1 MKKGFSIIACILAF
15 LLNGMVIQANEN
27 EVITD
32 VYLPHNYTEL
42 YASLNNESPVF
53 YNELAC
59 KINGEDT
66 TVSGIT
72 WTSADYDADAV
83 GIYTFSAV
91 APSGYQF
98 AEGQTPT
105 ITVRVRQG
113 ENTGIKA
120 RSGYFF
126 SRYGSNETY
135 NPEPITGFY
144 GTAVASGNSTKPT
157 AIYDITGFNKIY
169 STNAS
174 NKIKLLGGVDCEAS
188 SVGGGY
194 AANPKE
200 LIGKIRLEGTTIHSM
215 YGGSFGNIY
224 KGITDIY
231 VTDGILSD
239 GVYAGSVNSDFEGTT
254 NIYISGN
261 STVEK
266 LYLGSTYCSDATISS
281 GVVGSTDVSYKGT
294 VNVYIADDFTGAIN
308 SFEVATGTKDD
319 VTANIYISE
328 HATGTLPATLVSG
341 GKIKVYQG
349 GVLVPNA
356 VTSVTY
362 EGEKE
367 ISVALNTAKEALG
380 LGDTLQISCG
390 ETTYIESGIEW
401 ECEGY
406 SPEQEGDY
414 VFTPFLPSEYDVT
427 GLSALP
433 TVTVRVDDGHME
445 TMEAVTLPFTY
456 TELYAK
462 LNITSP
468 MFYDTIACKINGEDT
483 TVSEISWTS
492 SDYVANQVG
501 TYTFTAVAPEG
512 YAFAEGQTPTIT
524 VRVRQGESTGIKSR
538 SGYFFSRYGSNET
551 YNPETITGFYG
562 TAKSSGI
569 DNSKK
574 STDIYD
580 ITGFNKI
587 YSTNAS
593 NGIRLLGGVDCEAS
607 SVGGGYAANPK
618 ELTGKIRLEGTTI
631 GSMYGGSYGNIFKG
645 TTDIYVIDGTLS
657 DGVYAG
663 SVNSDFEGTTN
674 IYISGN
680 STVPKLYLGSTY
692 CSDAEAGSIGVVGSQ
707 DVSYKGTVNVYI
719 ADDFTGTI
727 GVIEAATGEKDAVT
741 ANIYL
746 SGKAEMELPAIVGG
760 SRMNLFIDNELV
772 SKTVTSIVYEGE
784 TSKIVPL
791 NTAKENLGLG
801 DTLKI
806 SCGDITYIENGIEW
820 ECKEGYSPDQE
831 GYYTF
836 TPVLPE
842 SYVVSDAS
850 ILPTMTILVKDG
862 VDMIEAVSLPA
873 DYTNYTEL
881 YTKLNITT
889 PVFYDTF
896 TCKVEGVDTTL
907 SGFTWSSIDYK
918 ADTVGT
924 YIFTANAPVGYA
936 FAEGAAPTITVRV
949 REAEEDANGYGA
961 IDRFGHFFSNDKYE
975 SETLTGFYGMVVAGL
990 DNSAKTRVVDFTGF
1004 NPIRSAD
1011 TSNNIRLMGGVDYAA
1026 SDLLPDGTVL
1036 GNKYAAN
1043 PTELTSKIALSSGKM
1058 HSMYGGSYGNIF
1070 KGTTDIYVTGGTL
1083 TDGIYAGSVNG
1094 DFEGTT
1100 NIYLSGN
1107 STIAKLYLGSIYSK
1121 DATHVY
1127 KGTIVG
1133 KKDVSYNGT
1142 INVYIADDFTGSI
1155 GEIVVPDRAGDKI
1168 NANIYMS
1175 GDCKFDIFSVGYEG
1189 ANLYIDGNDASKYLS
1204 EVKYDGESFIVV
1216 PKGTYKA
1223 DIKLDG
1229 TLTIVYGGKEYTE
1242 TEVEWA
1248 CDNYSADVP
1257 GVYTFTPV
1265 LPSKYEPANEPVLP
1279 EVTVVVED
1287 SIEIESIDVGIPLET
1302 RLPEGITALHTPTT
1316 ATITY
1321 AYAGEQHTAEI
1332 AVSYN
1337 TENYASAK
1345 GEYVLSIESVQ
1356 APFTLPEAIAKTAEI
1371 KVQVA
1376 DVTYVKS
1383 DNTYSFDNAMIA
1395 VLAEERGDYTITDAS
1410 RLYTYYEDVTVIDA
1424 MEFSGEAPALTI
1436 ESPLVYVE
1444 NAITF
1449 KEIQGEAKAE
1459 VAKSLVTKIRTGC
1472 PNQVIVNGVC
1482 LGSYSDK
1489 TVTVVPGK
1497 RVDDDK
1503 DDLGTFY
1510 FNGIPGILA
1519 RDEEDGGTYAYRSY
1533 DMVKL
1538 SDTNLVGWDVS
1549 GGSQG
1554 ETSVTESANL
1564 RFESGTVYRL
1574 FGGGQGTTKDA
1585 TLVLDGGSVAFMSY
1599 GGALENGTVLKATVV
1614 YEYGDSRWR
1623 AYIGGIDGSVLGDKN
1638 KTYGKGEYAAEV
1650 WWFDCTIQRLFFGGQ
1665 YGGDVYGNIKFE
1677 QYGGSMLELYS
1688 GGYKAAHYGDLD
1700 ITVYGGLWEKVFKQ
1714 LETHEGN
1721 ARLKLY
1727 DEIHRKEFIEYPTFE
1742 KLNAS
1747 NYTLEVEYFSRP
1759 DTFQFIEY
1767 EDKRAEVV
1775 DTTEDGGKLVV
1786 RFLETKVDDGFE
1798 KGKVKIRDGTGDSIY
1813 ITFPNGQNMLID
1825 SGVKEG
1831 GNFIVQ
1837 DLKDLGVTKLDYVLI
1852 THKHSDHVGAIE
1864 AISEAFEIEN
1874 LIYEKYNDYDVLQ
1887 AVKESE
1893 GADAQIL
1900 GAGDVLII
1908 GEGENAVRFDVIGP
1922 DDVLIEKWIA
1932 EDDFDRNQTSIAMV
1946 MSYGESKVFLGGDSI
1961 YDNEKAWL
1969 ADEEITKLISD
1980 CQLMKLNH
1988 HGIYNAN
1995 SPQFLAVVNAEKF
2008 VITQMRE
2015 YGTQLGGAVAQLEG
2029 AFGVT
2034 WDDIYATGRH
2044 GMIKAVVEKDGTMDM
2059 SCQYVEKTSTPIPDP
2074 DPTPTPT
2081 PNPDPDPTPDPT
2093 PEKVE
2098 IIAEGTDN
2106 AYMLNSSEDV
2116 SIHCTGNLEDL
2127 VSVKMDDQI
2136 VDATNYTLREGST
2149 IVTFKT
2155 AYLDTLPAGDHKVT
2169 LSYSGGLS
2177 ADATLKVLAK
2187 AVTEDDDSDNDNY
2200 DDYKDNTESSKIA
2213 GGPKTGDNTS
2223 AVGYILSLVIAFIAL
2238 VMILVGKRKRNI

>member
-1 MKKGFSIIACILAF
+1 ML
-15 LLNGMVIQANEN
+15 
-27 EVITD
+27 
-32 VYLPHNYTEL
+32 
-42 YASLNNESPVF
+42 
-53 YNELAC
+53 
-59 KINGEDT
+59 
-66 TVSGIT
+66 
-72 WTSADYDADAV
+72 
-83 GIYTFSAV
+83 
-91 APSGYQF
+91 
-98 AEGQTPT
+98 
-105 ITVRVRQG
+105 
-113 ENTGIKA
+113 
-120 RSGYFF
+120 
-126 SRYGSNETY
+126 
-135 NPEPITGFY
+135 
-144 GTAVASGNSTKPT
+144 
-157 AIYDITGFNKIY
+157 
-169 STNAS
+169 
-174 NKIKLLGGVDCEAS
+174 
-188 SVGGGY
+188 
-194 AANPKE
+194 
-200 LIGKIRLEGTTIHSM
+200 
-215 YGGSFGNIY
+215 
-224 KGITDIY
+224 
-231 VTDGILSD
+231 
-239 GVYAGSVNSDFEGTT
+239 
-254 NIYISGN
+254 
-261 STVEK
+261 
-266 LYLGSTYCSDATISS
+266 
-281 GVVGSTDVSYKGT
+281 
-294 VNVYIADDFTGAIN
+294 
-308 SFEVATGTKDD
+308 
-319 VTANIYISE
+319 
-328 HATGTLPATLVSG
+328 
-341 GKIKVYQG
+341 
-349 GVLVPNA
+349 
-356 VTSVTY
+356 
-362 EGEKE
+362 
-367 ISVALNTAKEALG
+367 
-380 LGDTLQISCG
+380 
-390 ETTYIESGIEW
+390 
-401 ECEGY
+401 
-406 SPEQEGDY
+406 
-414 VFTPFLPSEYDVT
+414 
-427 GLSALP
+427 
-433 TVTVRVDDGHME
+433 
-445 TMEAVTLPFTY
+445 
-456 TELYAK
+456 
-462 LNITSP
+462 
-468 MFYDTIACKINGEDT
+468 
-483 TVSEISWTS
+483 
-492 SDYVANQVG
+492 
-501 TYTFTAVAPEG
+501 
-512 YAFAEGQTPTIT
+512 
-524 VRVRQGESTGIKSR
+524 
-538 SGYFFSRYGSNET
+538 
-551 YNPETITGFYG
+551 
-562 TAKSSGI
+562 
-569 DNSKK
+569 
-574 STDIYD
+574 
-580 ITGFNKI
+580 
-587 YSTNAS
+587 
-593 NGIRLLGGVDCEAS
+593 
-607 SVGGGYAANPK
+607 
-618 ELTGKIRLEGTTI
+618 
-631 GSMYGGSYGNIFKG
+631 
-645 TTDIYVIDGTLS
+645 
-657 DGVYAG
+657 
-663 SVNSDFEGTTN
+663 
-674 IYISGN
+674 
-680 STVPKLYLGSTY
+680 
-692 CSDAEAGSIGVVGSQ
+692 
-707 DVSYKGTVNVYI
+707 
-719 ADDFTGTI
+719 
-727 GVIEAATGEKDAVT
+727 
-741 ANIYL
+741 
-746 SGKAEMELPAIVGG
+746 
-760 SRMNLFIDNELV
+760 
-772 SKTVTSIVYEGE
+772 
-784 TSKIVPL
+784 VPL
-791 NTAKENLGLG
+791 NTAMAGLSFV
-801 DTLKI
+801 DKLEI
-806 SCGDITYIENGIEW
+806 QCDDINYIENGIKW
-820 ECKEGYSPDQE
+820 ECKEGYSPAQAGE
-831 GYYTF
+831 YKF
-836 TPVLPE
+836 TP
-842 SYVVSDAS
+842 
-850 ILPTMTILVKDG
+850 ILPSEYDVENFSALPTVTVKVQGNVEIIDAVTI
-862 VDMIEAVSLPA
+862 PF
-873 DYTNYTEL
+873 NYTEL
-881 YTKLNITT
+881 YTKLNVTK
-889 PVFYDTF
+889 PVFYDTL
-896 TCKVEGVDTTL
+896 TCEVEGVETTL
-907 SGFTWSSIDYK
+907 SGFTWNSADYK
-918 ADTVGT
+918 ADTIGT
-924 YIFTANAPVGYA
+924 YTFTATAPVGYE
-936 FAEGAAPTITVRV
+936 FAEGVTPTITVRV
-949 REAEEDANGYGA
+949 REAEEDTKNYGA
-961 IDRFGHFFSNDKYE
+961 IDRYGHFFSNDKYN

-1070 KGTTDIYVTGGTL
+1070 KGTTDIYVSGGSL
-1083 TDGIYAGSVNG
+1083 TDGIYAGSVND
-1094 DFEGTT
+1094 DFEGNT
-1100 NIYLSGN
+1100 NIYISGDAN
-1107 STIAKLYLGSIYSK
+1107 IELLYLGSIYK
-1121 DATHVY
+1121 ADATHIN
-1127 KGTIVG
+1127 KGITVG
-1133 KKDVSYNGT
+1133 KQDVSYDGT
-1142 INVYIADDFTGSI
+1142 INVYIADDFTGRI
-1155 GEIVVPDRAGDKI
+1155 GEIVVPDGKTDNI
-1168 NANIYMS
+1168 SANIYMS

-1189 ANLYIDGNDASKYLS
+1189 ANLYIDGKDASKYLS

-1216 PKGTYKA
+1216 PKETDKA

-1229 TLTIVYGGKEYTE
+1229 TLTIVYGGKKYTE

-1248 CDNYSADVP
+1248 CNNYSANVP

-1287 SIEIESIDVGIPLET
+1287 SIQIESIDVGIPLET

-1321 AYAGEQHTAEI
+1321 TYADEKHTAEI

-1337 TENYASAK
+1337 TENYAPTK

-1665 YGGDVYGNIKFE
+1665 YGGDIYGNIKFE
-1677 QYGGSMLELYS
+1677 QYGGSMLEIYS

-1747 NYTLEVEYFSRP
+1747 NYTLEVEYFPRP

-1775 DTTEDGGKLVV
+1775 DTTEDVGKLVV

-1813 ITFPNGQNMLID
+1813 ISFPNGQNMLID
-1825 SGVKEG
+1825 TGVKEG

-1922 DDVLIEKWIA
+1922 DDELIEKWIA

-1969 ADEEITKLISD
+1969 ADEKITKLISD

-1988 HGIYNAN
+1988 HGIFNAN

-2029 AFGVT
+2029 VFGVT

-2074 DPTPTPT
+2074 TG
-2081 PNPDPDPTPDPT
+2081 
-2093 PEKVE
+2093 V
-2098 IIAEGTDN
+2098 
-2106 AYMLNSSEDV
+2106 V
-2116 SIHCTGNLEDL
+2116 SIGTETY
-2127 VSVKMDDQI
+2127 
-2136 VDATNYTLREGST
+2136 ATIEEALQKATKDST
-2149 IVTFKT
+2149 ITLLGDCNLPSEGYDNEFTYDLNGHTLTVNGGFAAYSAKVKDSSNGKGLLKVPKDQLHLANDNNGYMPVWDSDGYRFTLVTISDIDYASDDALVFAMRPDFGPSNIEKLVAAGSETGMVCVGVRINLPDSDKT
-2155 AYLDTLPAGDHKVT
+2155 YDLP
-2169 LSYSGGLS
+2169 LSNDWLLTMYGGNVEKGVKLTISGGKTITEFT
-2177 ADATLKVLAK
+2177 ATTIVWSTQCPKVVIVGETHEYPAK
-2187 AVTEDDDSDNDNY
+2187 
-2200 DDYKDNTESSKIA
+2200 
-2213 GGPKTGDNTS
+2213 
-2223 AVGYILSLVIAFIAL
+2223 
-2238 VMILVGKRKRNI
+2238 